1 MIINPMMS
9 PWWKFSL
16 ISVVVCMGKHRG
28 VRLMSKHTLSMKT
41 NSNNKHSKYNVIP
54 SVYVPRG
61 ANQERYVQ
69 SLKHTNTSLVLGT
82 GPAGCGKTL
91 FACCEAAES
100 YLRGDIKKIV
110 ITRPTISVEEEE
122 LGFLPGSI
130 QRKMDPWLQPM
141 YDIFIE
147 YFKKKPMEL
156 MIEQGTLEI
165 SPLGFMRGRTFKEC
179 FVLADEMQNSSPSQ
193 MLMLMTRIGEGSKM
207 VIMGDTQQSDYTT
220 KTRMPNGLGDFL
232 QRYQTRSVTKSP
244 AELVVEGLRP
254 SDQISPATALPYI
267 SWTEMTMDDVERS
280 PVVRQILQLYDDNM
294 PKTDPSLYQKNK
306 SLTEMDAAL
315 IPLSQMPK
323 HRDDLPPVI
332 RTERTGM
339 IGDDIL

>member
-1 MIINPMMS
+1 
-9 PWWKFSL
+9 
-16 ISVVVCMGKHRG
+16 
-28 VRLMSKHTLSMKT
+28 MKT
-41 NSNNKHSKYNVIP
+41 CSSNKLSKSNVFP
-54 SVYVPRG
+54 SIYVPRG
-61 ANQERYVQ
+61 ENQERYVQ
-69 SLKHTNTSLVLGT
+69 SLKHANTSLVIGT

-110 ITRPTISVEEEE
+110 ITRPTIAVEEEE

-141 YDIFIE
+141 YDIFTE
-147 YFKKKPMEL
+147 YFKKKTMEL

-179 FVLADEMQNSSPSQ
+179 FVLADEMQNSSPGQ

-220 KTRMPNGLGDFL
+220 KTKMPNGLADFL
-232 QRYQTRSVTKSP
+232 KRYKTSP
-244 AELVVEGLRP
+244 
-254 SDQISPATALPYI
+254 STFLPYI

-280 PVVRQILQLYDDNM
+280 PVVRQILQLYDEKTDT
-294 PKTDPSLYQKNK
+294 PKVRGTDPSLYHKNN
-306 SLTEMDAAL
+306 MDAAL

-323 HRDDLPPVI
+323 HRDDVPPVI
-332 RTERTGM
+332 RTGTGM

>member
-1 MIINPMMS
+1 MMT

-16 ISVVVCMGKHRG
+16 ISVAVCMGKQRA
-28 VRLMSKHTLSMKT
+28 VYRCSKHSIYMKT
-41 NSNNKHSKYNVIP
+41 CSGSKSSKSHAFP
-54 SVYVPRG
+54 SLSVYVPRG
-61 ANQERYVQ
+61 ANQERYVK
-69 SLKHTNTSLVLGT
+69 SLKHTNTSLVIGT

-110 ITRPTISVEEEE
+110 ITRPTIAVEEEE

-141 YDIFIE
+141 YDIFTE
-147 YFKKKPMEL
+147 YFKKKTMEL

-179 FVLADEMQNSSPSQ
+179 FVLADEMQNSSPGQ

-207 VIMGDTQQSDYTT
+207 VITGDTQQSDYTT
-220 KTRMPNGLGDFL
+220 KTKMPNGLADFL
-232 QRYQTRSVTKSP
+232 KRY
-244 AELVVEGLRP
+244 
-254 SDQISPATALPYI
+254 QISPATALPYI
-267 SWTEMTMDDVERS
+267 DWTEMTANDVERS
-280 PVVRQILQLYDDNM
+280 PVVRQILQLYDD
-294 PKTDPSLYQKNK
+294 KTDTKKIRGTDPFLYQKSN
-306 SLTEMDAAL
+306 MDAAL
-315 IPLSQMPK
+315 IPISQMPK
-323 HRDDLPPVI
+323 QRDDVPPVI
-332 RTERTGM
+332 RTERTGI

>member
-1 MIINPMMS
+1 MMS

-28 VRLMSKHTLSMKT
+28 VRLMSQHSLSMKT
-41 NSNNKHSKYNVIP
+41 CSSNKHSKYNVISP
-54 SVYVPRG
+54 LYVPRG

-69 SLKHTNTSLVLGT
+69 SLKHTNTSLVIGT

-110 ITRPTISVEEEE
+110 ITRPTIAVEEEE

-179 FVLADEMQNSSPSQ
+179 FVLADEMQNSSPGQ

-220 KTRMPNGLGDFL
+220 KTKMPNGLADFL
-232 QRYQTRSVTKSP
+232 KRYK
-244 AELVVEGLRP
+244 
-254 SDQISPATALPYI
+254 ISPATALPYI

-280 PVVRQILQLYDDNM
+280 PVVRQILQLYDDKTNT
-294 PKTDPSLYQKNK
+294 PKIRGTDPSLYQKNK

>member
-1 MIINPMMS
+1 MMS

-28 VRLMSKHTLSMKT
+28 VRLMSQHTLSMKT

-69 SLKHTNTSLVLGT
+69 SLKHTNTSLVIGT

-110 ITRPTISVEEEE
+110 ITRPTIAVEEEE

-179 FVLADEMQNSSPSQ
+179 FVLADEMQNSSPGQ

-207 VIMGDTQQSDYTT
+207 VIMGDTQQSDFTA
-220 KTRMPNGLGDFL
+220 KTRISNGLADFI
-232 QRYQTRSVTKSP
+232 QRYK
-244 AELVVEGLRP
+244 
-254 SDQISPATALPYI
+254 ISPATALPYI
-267 SWTEMTMDDVERS
+267 DWTEMTMDDVERS
-280 PVVRQILQLYDDNM
+280 PVVRQILQLYDDKTNT
-294 PKTDPSLYQKNK
+294 KTVRDTDPSLYQKSN
-306 SLTEMDAAL
+306 MDAAL

-323 HRDDLPPVI
+323 TPLVEGLRPSNKY
-332 RTERTGM
+332 
-339 IGDDIL
+339 DIL

>member
-1 MIINPMMS
+1 
-9 PWWKFSL
+9 
-16 ISVVVCMGKHRG
+16 
-28 VRLMSKHTLSMKT
+28 MKT
-41 NSNNKHSKYNVIP
+41 CSGNKPSKFPVMPFP

-69 SLKHTNTSLVLGT
+69 SLKHTNTSIVLGT

-91 FACCEAAES
+91 FACCAAAES

-110 ITRPTISVEEEE
+110 ITRPTISVEQEE

-130 QRKMDPWLQPM
+130 ERKMDPWLQPM

-179 FVLADEMQNSSPSQ
+179 FILADEMQNSSPQQ

-220 KTRMPNGLGDFL
+220 KTNMPNGLADFL
-232 QRYQTRSVTKSP
+232 QRYRT
-244 AELVVEGLRP
+244 
-254 SDQISPATALPYI
+254 SPATVVPYI
-267 SWTEMTMDDVERS
+267 DWTEMTMDDVERS
-280 PVVRQILQLYDDNM
+280 PVVRQILQLYDRDE
-294 PKTDPSLYQKNK
+294 KTDISKVRGSDPSLYQKNNIETTYQKTEGLGVRSHLRKTDK
-306 SLTEMDAAL
+306 SFTEMDAAL

-323 HRDDLPPVI
+323 YRDRDDVPENRRFGGSEPSPETRPNGRV
-332 RTERTGM
+332 T
-339 IGDDIL
+339 GDDIL

>member
-1 MIINPMMS
+1 MS

-16 ISVVVCMGKHRG
+16 ISVAMCMGKQRAF
-28 VRLMSKHTLSMKT
+28 SKHTICMKT
-41 NSNNKHSKYNVIP
+41 CSSNKLSKSNVFP
-54 SVYVPRG
+54 SIYVPRG

-69 SLKHTNTSLVLGT
+69 SLKHTNTSLVIGT

-110 ITRPTISVEEEE
+110 ITRPTIAVEEEE

-141 YDIFIE
+141 YDIFTE
-147 YFKKKPMEL
+147 YFKKKTMEL

-179 FVLADEMQNSSPSQ
+179 FVLADEMQNSSPGQ

-220 KTRMPNGLGDFL
+220 KTKMPNGLADFL
-232 QRYQTRSVTKSP
+232 KRYKTSP
-244 AELVVEGLRP
+244 SAF
-254 SDQISPATALPYI
+254 LPYI

-280 PVVRQILQLYDDNM
+280 PVVRQILQLYDE
-294 PKTDPSLYQKNK
+294 KTDTLKVRGTDPFLYHK
-306 SLTEMDAAL
+306 SNMDAAL

-323 HRDDLPPVI
+323 HRDDVPPVI
-332 RTERTGM
+332 RTGTGM

>member
-1 MIINPMMS
+1 MS

-16 ISVVVCMGKHRG
+16 ISVAVCMGKHRG
-28 VRLMSKHTLSMKT
+28 VRLMSQHSLTTSSRCSKNTISMKA
-41 NSNNKHSKYNVIP
+41 NSYNKHSKYNVIP
-54 SVYVPRG
+54 SVYIPRG

-69 SLKHTNTSLVLGT
+69 SLKNTNTSLVIGT

-110 ITRPTISVEEEE
+110 ITRPTIAVEEEE

-147 YFKKKPMEL
+147 YFKKKNMEL

-179 FVLADEMQNSSPSQ
+179 FVLADEMQNSSPGQ

-220 KTRMPNGLGDFL
+220 KTKTSNGLGDFL
-232 QRYQTRSVTKSP
+232 QRYKMSP
-244 AELVVEGLRP
+244 SARV
-254 SDQISPATALPYI
+254 PYI
-267 SWTEMTMDDVERS
+267 DWTEMTANDVERS
-280 PVVRQILQLYDDNM
+280 PVVRQILQLYDDKTDT
-294 PKTDPSLYQKNK
+294 PKIRGTDPSLYQKNK

-323 HRDDLPPVI
+323 HRDNVPPFI

>member
-1 MIINPMMS
+1 MMS

-28 VRLMSKHTLSMKT
+28 VRLMSQHTLSMKT
-41 NSNNKHSKYNVIP
+41 NSNNKHSKYNVISP
-54 SVYVPRG
+54 LYVPRG

-69 SLKHTNTSLVLGT
+69 SLKHTNTSLVIGT

-147 YFKKKPMEL
+147 YFKKKPMDL

-179 FVLADEMQNSSPSQ
+179 FVLADEMQNSSPGQ

-220 KTRMPNGLGDFL
+220 KTKMPNGLADFL
-232 QRYQTRSVTKSP
+232 KRYK
-244 AELVVEGLRP
+244 
-254 SDQISPATALPYI
+254 ISPATTVPYI

-280 PVVRQILQLYDDNM
+280 PVVRQILQLYDDKTDT
-294 PKTDPSLYQKNK
+294 PKIRGTDPSLYQKNK

-332 RTERTGM
+332 RTERTGI